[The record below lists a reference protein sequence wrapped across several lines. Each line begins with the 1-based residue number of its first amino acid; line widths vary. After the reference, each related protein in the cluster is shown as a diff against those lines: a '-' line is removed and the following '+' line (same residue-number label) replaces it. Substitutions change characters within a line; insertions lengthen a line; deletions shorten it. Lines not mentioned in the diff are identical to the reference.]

1 MPKSYDQ
8 FHAVTANAQ
17 RHPSRLV
24 LPRFSDR
31 AKGREGQILVAALLC
46 IVEKGLAATTTRAV
60 ASMAN
65 LNQGAIHYYFRSKDE
80 LFLGVL
86 KGLMDTAT
94 ANARTVRDSALDPV
108 EKIEWILHSAA
119 AFIQED
125 EVVASVSLWAHAIS
139 KGGIWRDAYRRLF
152 EEFRQVIVEILDEGL
167 EKKKFEFSS
176 CEAIAET
183 IITAVQ
189 GIGMHYVMSPSDF
202 ASYGLMERLRDV
214 YFPLLGVRHDDRRA
228 APTGEGKG

>member
-1 MPKSYDQ
+1 M
-8 FHAVTANAQ
+8 A
-17 RHPSRLV
+17 

-31 AKGREGQILVAALLC
+31 ATGREGQILVAALLC

-60 ASMAN
+60 AAMAN

-94 ANARTVRDSALDPV
+94 ENARIVRDSSLEPT
-108 EKIEWILHSAA
+108 EKIERVLYSAA

-139 KGGIWRDAYRRLF
+139 NGGLWRDAYRRLF
-152 EEFRQVIVEILDEGL
+152 EEFREVIVDILDEGL
-167 EKKKFEFSS
+167 EKKVFRFKN
-176 CEAIAET
+176 CKAVAET

-202 ASYGLMERLRDV
+202 EQFGLMERLRDI
-214 YFPLLGVRHDDRRA
+214 YFPLLGVEREDQPADA
-228 APTGEGKG
+228 AGGGDG